1 MAIAYEGTSLIVLQ
15 GIIDIVVKFVV
26 CTIMAIALI
35 ILLYH
40 KEEYF
45 DNTIL
50 LLKRIIK
57 KRGLK

>member
-1 MAIAYEGTSLIVLQ
+1 LQ

-57 KRGLK
+57 KRG